1 MQKVSQI
8 LRESLNA
15 NRRANNQPTD
25 LLINV
30 LRLPIVK
37 RDVFFLV
44 FAILCEFFS
53 CRICSGVFERSLR
66 SKALREISIS
76 SYTI

>member
-1 MQKVSQI
+1 MQNNSKM

-30 LRLPIVK
+30 FRLPIVK
-37 RDVFFLV
+37 RDVFFV
-44 FAILCEFFS
+44 FAILCEFF
-53 CRICSGVFERSLR
+53 
-66 SKALREISIS
+66 
-76 SYTI
+76 